1 MNGWSLVRGLDCSM
15 PYCEGQHSSEQGW
28 ISLIMISKTCYNIY
42 IMAERDPFQP
52 PVLPERNP
60 QTHKAHNREVFYQIT
75 LPMVFGIV
83 TALLLAVLATQAT
96 ASKVSTWADI
106 SLIMMV
112 IPTMIVSVLFLVL
125 TAGTIY
131 LMVKLLPLVPPYARF
146 AQDWFAYISFRVR
159 MGADKS
165 VEPFLRVNSYI
176 ASVRAFRRNL
186 RG

>member
-1 MNGWSLVRGLDCSM
+1 
-15 PYCEGQHSSEQGW
+15 
-28 ISLIMISKTCYNIY
+28 
-42 IMAERDPFQP
+42 MAETNSFQP

-60 QTHKAHNREVFYQIT
+60 KTHKAHNREVFYQIT

-96 ASKVSTWADI
+96 ASSVSTWADI
-106 SLIMMV
+106 SLIMMI
-112 IPTMIVSVLFLVL
+112 IPTMIVAVLFLVL

-146 AQDWFAYISFRVR
+146 AQDWFAFISFRVR
-159 MGADKS
+159 IVADKS
-165 VEPFLRVNSYI
+165 VEPFLRVHSFV

>member
-1 MNGWSLVRGLDCSM
+1 
-15 PYCEGQHSSEQGW
+15 
-28 ISLIMISKTCYNIY
+28 MISKTCYNIH

-60 QTHKAHNREVFYQIT
+60 KTHKAHNREVFYQIT
-75 LPMVFGIV
+75 MPMVFGIV

-96 ASKVSTWADI
+96 ASSVSTWADI
-106 SLIMMV
+106 SLIMMI
-112 IPTMIVSVLFLVL
+112 IPTMIVVVLFLVL

-146 AQDWFAYISFRVR
+146 AQDWFAFISFRVSII
-159 MGADKS
+159 ADKS
-165 VEPFLRVNSYI
+165 VEPFLRVHSFV